1 MNPMNQ
7 NCRISPS
14 KRRKS
19 KNLIFKGSI
28 LVIFWV
34 IFRSNKPKRKKIP
47 NLTPTFQPQIP
58 TYQPEITTKKP
69 AQNRVRNRLRRQ
81 KLKQKI
87 IEELQQLE
95 LEREDDLNQKL
106 QFNLYNDISNNIME
120 RRTSGFF
127 NQITGDLSLS
137 RKDFIFQLTTWFRR
151 SIWFLGFT
159 AAYTVS
165 PTLLGIAVILSLLF
179 ELALNMDVIRNEMN
193 AFMYDF
199 SRRSE
204 PFLNDPIS
212 TLTRL
217 LYPEQPMYSNQYNY
231 YNVF

>member
-1 MNPMNQ
+1 M
-7 NCRISPS
+7 
-14 KRRKS
+14 
-19 KNLIFKGSI
+19 GS
-28 LVIFWV
+28 

-58 TYQPEITTKKP
+58 TNKPVITTKKP
-69 AQNRVRNRLRRQ
+69 TQNRFRNRLRRQ

-87 IEELQQLE
+87 LQELQQLE
-95 LEREDDLNQKL
+95 LEREDDINQKL
-106 QFNLYNDISNNIME
+106 QVNLYNDI
-120 RRTSGFF
+120 RRTGGFF
-127 NQITGDLSLS
+127 GQITGDLSLS

-179 ELALNMDVIRNEMN
+179 EVALNMDVIRNEMN
-193 AFMYDF
+193 QFMYDF
-199 SRRSE
+199 NRRSE

-217 LYPEQPMYSNQYNY
+217 LNPEQPMYSNPYNY